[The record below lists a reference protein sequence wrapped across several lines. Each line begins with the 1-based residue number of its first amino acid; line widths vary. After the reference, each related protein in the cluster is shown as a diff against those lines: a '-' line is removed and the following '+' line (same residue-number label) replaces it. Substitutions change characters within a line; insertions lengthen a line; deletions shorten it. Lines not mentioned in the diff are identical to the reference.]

1 MTRRR
6 VFLAINLP
14 EKIKKRLAEYREKY
28 DNLPV
33 RWTKEASLHLTLV
46 FIGYVDDE
54 QVLAICQAAR
64 QVTKNFESFEL
75 AFKKM
80 LPGPADKP
88 RMIWVE
94 GEKNKDLA
102 DLKNQLEDSLLN
114 VNSGFLKKER
124 QVFSPHITL
133 ARLNQNSRNLLQSGD
148 LGSVAEEIKFQVP
161 VMSVELMESD
171 LRGDGAEYVILES
184 FPLGEGEDF

>member
-28 DNLPV
+28 DDLPV

-64 QVTKNFESFEL
+64 QVTKDFESFEL
-75 AFKKM
+75 VFKKI
-80 LPGPADKP
+80 LSGPADKP
-88 RMIWVE
+88 RMVWAE
-94 GEKNKDLA
+94 GEKNKELA
-102 DLKNQLEDSLLN
+102 DLKDRLENSLLG

-124 QVFSPHITL
+124 QLFNPHITL
-133 ARLNQNSRNLLQSGD
+133 ARLNQNSRNLLRDGD
-148 LGSVAEEIKFQVP
+148 LASINEEVKFRVP
-161 VMSVELMESD
+161 VGSVELMESD
-171 LRGDGAEYVILES
+171 LRGDGAEYVVLES
-184 FPLGEGEDF
+184 FLLGEE